1 MQTENVNSFWYTVI
15 TVRTFVLFCEKFAGK
30 SFLLLFLILDDR
42 RYKYEGYKL
51 LLKINFQLYATLTI
65 SNSIDKMM

>member
-1 MQTENVNSFWYTVI
+1 MQSICKLKLE
-15 TVRTFVLFCEKFAGK
+15 RLFCFVK